1 VPALDRRLRRDRAI
15 VGASLLAIALVAW
28 LYLVHLSATMPG
40 MDMADMPGTVMPRVH
55 AWDPLDVGLL
65 FIMWA
70 VMMIAMMVPAAAPMV
85 LTFATVQRKRQ
96 EQNRATVPTV
106 VFLLGYALVWTAYA
120 AVAAV
125 AQWRLHEAD
134 LLSATMASTSTRL
147 GGALLLVAGVFQWT
161 PVKQACLA
169 KCRSPLS
176 FVMTEW
182 REGRAGAFVMGVR
195 HGAYCVA
202 CCWALMALLFVAGVM
217 NLLWIAGL
225 AIVVLAERVL
235 PGGAAVSR
243 VVGVLL
249 LLAGVVVLVRG

>member
-1 VPALDRRLRRDRAI
+1 MPALDRQLWHDRAI
-15 VGASLLAIALVAW
+15 VGVSLLAIAMVAW
-28 LYLVHLSATMPG
+28 LYLLHLSATMPG
-40 MDMADMPGTVMPRVH
+40 MEMADMPAMVMPRVH

-65 FIMWA
+65 FVMWA

-85 LTFATVQRKRQ
+85 LTFAMVQRKRQ
-96 EQNRATVPTV
+96 EQDRATVPTV
-106 VFLLGYALVWTAYA
+106 GFLLGYALVWTAYA
-120 AVAAV
+120 AVAAL
-125 AQWRLHEAD
+125 AQWGLHEAG
-134 LLSATMASTSTRL
+134 LLSAAMASTSTRL

-169 KCRSPLS
+169 KCRSPFS

-225 AIVVLAERVL
+225 AILVLAERVL
-235 PGGAAVSR
+235 PGGTGVSR
-243 VVGVLL
+243 VVGGLL
-249 LLAGVVVLVRG
+249 LLAGVVLLVRG